1 MEDFINRMTN
11 KEVNRRTIENFIKSG
26 AMDSLPGTR
35 RQKVAVA
42 PILLDNKARERKNA
56 WEGQMS
62 LFDLVS
68 EEEKKE
74 YQVSFPDVGEY
85 SKEELLAFEK
95 DILGVYISGH
105 PLDDYEG
112 LWRKNITATSADFI
126 VDEETEEAVVKD
138 GMKVVIGGLVAGK
151 VVKTTRSNQL
161 MAFITLEDLMGSVEV
176 IAFSEKLR
184 SGPGCFN
191 RRLQDLYQGQSV
203 LRR

>member
-1 MEDFINRMTN
+1 MMDIAILPPDINEGESGFSVSGDGIRYGLSAIKSVGRPVVDAILEERKKNGIFSSMEDFINRMTN

-74 YQVSFPDVGEY
+74 YQVSFPDVTPKRVILMIALSLY
-85 SKEELLAFEK
+85 SGFTAQ
-95 DILGVYISGH
+95 
-105 PLDDYEG
+105 
-112 LWRKNITATSADFI
+112 NIDNAAH
-126 VDEETEEAVVKD
+126 V
-138 GMKVVIGGLVAGK
+138 GGLVTGFLAGLLFCPLRK
-151 VVKTTRSNQL
+151 HRRQKQTK
-161 MAFITLEDLMGSVEV
+161 EV
-176 IAFSEKLR
+176 WT
-184 SGPGCFN
+184 
-191 RRLQDLYQGQSV
+191 
-203 LRR
+203 